1 MKNGVAFLLISLFII
16 CTGCN
21 QEGTN
26 EKVDYEET
34 KKMVVDIL
42 KTDDGKK
49 ALQEVLK
56 DESMKNEL
64 IMNDDTV
71 KTTIE
76 STLTSDKGKEFWKK
90 AFEDNEFT
98 KAYAKALR
106 SEHKKVLKEL
116 AKDPAYRTLIAD
128 TMKEPDI
135 QKEITN
141 ILKGN
146 EMRKIYKQLI
156 VETGESPL
164 VKAKVEEAIKKA
176 ATEAVEKQKKEEG
189 GGGGEGEEGGGEGE
203 GS

>member
-56 DESMKNEL
+56 DESMKNEI
-64 IMNDDTV
+64 IMNNDTV
-71 KTTIE
+71 TKAIEGTI
-76 STLTSDKGKEFWKK
+76 TSDKGKEFWKK

-116 AKDPAYRTLIAD
+116 AKDPAYRTLLTD
-128 TMKEPDI
+128 TMTEPDI

-141 ILKGN
+141 ILKQN

-164 VKAKVEEAIKKA
+164 VKAQVEKAIQKA

-189 GGGGEGEEGGGEGE
+189 GGGGEEGGGEG
-203 GS
+203 S

>member
-56 DESMKNEL
+56 DESMKNEI
-64 IMNDDTV
+64 IMNNDTV
-71 KTTIE
+71 TKAIE
-76 STLTSDKGKEFWKK
+76 GTLVSDKGKEFWKK

-116 AKDPAYRTLIAD
+116 AKDPAYRTLLTD

-141 ILKGN
+141 ILKEN
-146 EMRKIYKQLI
+146 EMRKIYKELI
-156 VETGESPL
+156 VETSESPL
-164 VKAKVEEAIKKA
+164 VKAKVEEAIQKA
-176 ATEAVEKQKKEEG
+176 ATEAVKKQKKEED
-189 GGGGEGEEGGGEGE
+189 GGGEG
-203 GS
+203 S

>member
-56 DESMKNEL
+56 DESMKNEI
-64 IMNDDTV
+64 IMNNDTV
-71 KTTIE
+71 TKAIE
-76 STLTSDKGKEFWKK
+76 STLISDKGKEFWKR

-116 AKDPAYRTLIAD
+116 AKDPAYRTLLTD
-128 TMKEPDI
+128 TMQEPDI

-141 ILKGN
+141 ILKQN

-164 VKAKVEEAIKKA
+164 VKAQVEKAIQKA

-189 GGGGEGEEGGGEGE
+189 GGGGEEGGGEG
-203 GS
+203 S

>member
-56 DESMKNEL
+56 DESMKNEI
-64 IMNDDTV
+64 IMNNDTV
-71 KTTIE
+71 TKAIEGTI
-76 STLTSDKGKEFWKK
+76 TSDKGKEFWKK

-116 AKDPAYRTLIAD
+116 AKDPAYRTLLTD
-128 TMKEPDI
+128 TMQEPDI

-141 ILKGN
+141 ILKQN

-164 VKAKVEEAIKKA
+164 VKAQVEKAIQKA

-189 GGGGEGEEGGGEGE
+189 GGGGEEGGGEG
-203 GS
+203 S

>member
-56 DESMKNEL
+56 DESMKNEI
-64 IMNDDTV
+64 IMNNDTV
-71 KTTIE
+71 TKAIE

-116 AKDPAYRTLIAD
+116 AKDPAYRTLLTD

-146 EMRKIYKQLI
+146 EMRKVYKELI

-176 ATEAVEKQKKEEG
+176 ATEAVEKQKKEEDG
-189 GGGGEGEEGGGEGE
+189 GGDEE
-203 GS
+203 SK